1 MFRRILFFTA
11 CLGVFAAVAAAGVS
25 AKDGFKITLTL
36 DPVPPATQTTLAF
49 NCEVTFEGKV
59 AYIDCHNAEPNPFPP
74 KDEKTVT
81 VRRNGQAQADGVSRR
96 RGRTH
101 CPVEGFTDR
110 GLNPQGYCRSRSHV
124 EKRRAGFTSP
134 SAAARLFQRC
144 CSSWPP
150 RPDSAELLGRLAA
163 SVDAARARM
172 EALTNATV
180 EAVR

>member
-11 CLGVFAAVAAAGVS
+11 CLGVFAAVAAAGVL

-81 VRRNGQAQADGVSRR
+81 VREGTAKLKLTAYPDGEVVL
-96 RGRTH
+96 T
-101 CPVEGFTDR
+101 
-110 GLNPQGYCRSRSHV
+110 
-124 EKRRAGFTSP
+124 
-134 SAAARLFQRC
+134 ARLK
-144 CSSWPP
+144 
-150 RPDSAELLGRLAA
+150 A
-163 SVDAARARM
+163 SQI
-172 EALTNATV
+172 EA
-180 EAVR
+180 